1 MTMRIVNLAFGAAA
15 LLCLALSAALVAR
28 PSPAAYQAQFQI
40 VAQANSD
47 NVWQLNTATGELR
60 LCSPG
65 HPSVDGGPPDCYPA
79 TPWIGP

>member
-65 HPSVDGGPPDCYPA
+65 DPSVRGGPPDCYPA

>member
-1 MTMRIVNLAFGAAA
+1 MRIVNLASGAAA

-28 PSPAAYQAQFQI
+28 PSPAGYGAQFQI
-40 VAQANSD
+40 VAQSNTD
-47 NVWQLNTATGELR
+47 NVWQLNTSTGELR

-65 HPSVDGGPPDCYPA
+65 DPNADRGPPDCYPA